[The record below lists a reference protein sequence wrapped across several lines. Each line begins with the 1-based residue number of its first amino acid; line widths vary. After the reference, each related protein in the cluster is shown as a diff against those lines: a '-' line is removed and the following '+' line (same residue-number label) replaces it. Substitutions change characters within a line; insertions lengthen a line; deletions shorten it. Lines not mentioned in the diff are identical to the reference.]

1 MKEIV
6 IKKKSLLIIV
16 SIFIFFLFA
25 GCSRKNLVKREI
37 SYQDSQIYINYLR
50 LKEKDKNT
58 DKQKKIL
65 LNLKNKYPEN
75 KQIKRDLINLYFQSK
90 KYKKALNITDELL
103 KVENNN
109 VEILYKK
116 AKLIEIIY
124 NKFPKSIYKKII
136 EIDENIQYALVK
148 LSNHELE
155 NKNFKIALKYY
166 IELFK
171 ESNNRYVF
179 KKIVYLSFV
188 TGQHSN
194 LYTLIEE
201 NSGKKELKKEIIN
214 YIILTE
220 NEQKIFDF
228 ILTNYNRFDEDF
240 KIQLMFSF
248 FYKLDKKNKILN
260 YFQKYLDSKLDINE
274 IKFFLA
280 TYFFQNKNKNDDI
293 KGMGLVKELIKAK
306 YKNKDIYTYLFR
318 YDIDNKSYEEL
329 LFHYDKYKDKFSDE
343 KIGLKILY
351 QLVVK
356 NYNKKKI
363 LNFANKINYN
373 EIEEQY
379 LLSLFYNFIN
389 LRKYKIANNLADIIN
404 PEYFSSK
411 YLFSYYFIRLQL
423 SSNLKNIKE
432 MKDYFSKAKKIEP
445 NNSNLLNYYG
455 YSLLLVNGD
464 YQDALNI
471 LLKAL
476 KLEPDSPAIN
486 DSVGWAYY
494 KMGMI
499 EKAEKYINV
508 AIEKVSDDPE
518 ILYHKSQIELEKN
531 NLEKALEYLKKV
543 KDIDDERL
551 YYIDID
557 EEIKKINRLIN
568 N

>member
-6 IKKKSLLIIV
+6 IKKKSLLIIASV
-16 SIFIFFLFA
+16 FIFFLFA

-37 SYQDSQIYINYLR
+37 SYQDSQIYINYLK

-90 KYKKALNITDELL
+90 KYKKALNITNELL

-136 EIDENIQYALVK
+136 EIDKNIQYALVK

-166 IELFK
+166 IQLFK

-201 NSGKKELKKEIIN
+201 NSNKKELKKEIIN

-220 NEQKIFDF
+220 NELKIFDF
-228 ILTNYNRFDEDF
+228 IVTNYNRFDEDF

-329 LFHYDKYKDKFSDE
+329 LIHYDKYKDKFSDE

-464 YQDALNI
+464 YQNALNI

>member
-1 MKEIV
+1 LKEIV

-16 SIFIFFLFA
+16 SVFIFFLFA

-37 SYQDSQIYINYLR
+37 SYQDSQIYINYLK

-90 KYKKALNITDELL
+90 KYKKALNITNELL

-136 EIDENIQYALVK
+136 EIDKNIQYALVK

-166 IELFK
+166 IQLFK

-201 NSGKKELKKEIIN
+201 NSNKKELKKEIIN

-220 NEQKIFDF
+220 NELKIFDF
-228 ILTNYNRFDEDF
+228 IVTNYNRFDEDF

-329 LFHYDKYKDKFSDE
+329 LIHYDKYKDKFSDE

-411 YLFSYYFIRLQL
+411 YRFSYYFIRLQL

-464 YQDALNI
+464 YQNALNI

>member
-6 IKKKSLLIIV
+6 IKKKSLLIIASV
-16 SIFIFFLFA
+16 FIFFLFA

-37 SYQDSQIYINYLR
+37 SYQDSQIYINYLK

-90 KYKKALNITDELL
+90 KYKKALNITNELL

-136 EIDENIQYALVK
+136 EIDKNIQYALVK

-166 IELFK
+166 IQLFK

-201 NSGKKELKKEIIN
+201 NSNKKELKKEIIN

-220 NEQKIFDF
+220 NELKIFDF
-228 ILTNYNRFDEDF
+228 IVTNYNRFDEDF

-329 LFHYDKYKDKFSDE
+329 LIHYDKYKDKFSDE

-432 MKDYFSKAKKIEP
+432 MRDYFSKAKKIEP

-464 YQDALNI
+464 YQNALNI

>member
-1 MKEIV
+1 LKEIV
-6 IKKKSLLIIV
+6 IKKKSLLIIASV
-16 SIFIFFLFA
+16 FIFFLFA

-37 SYQDSQIYINYLR
+37 SYQDSQIYINYLK

-90 KYKKALNITDELL
+90 KYKKALNITNELL

-136 EIDENIQYALVK
+136 EIDKNIQYALVK

-166 IELFK
+166 IQLFK

-201 NSGKKELKKEIIN
+201 NSNKKELKKEIIN

-220 NEQKIFDF
+220 NELKIFDF
-228 ILTNYNRFDEDF
+228 IVTNYNRFDEDF

-329 LFHYDKYKDKFSDE
+329 LIHYDKYKDKFSDE

-464 YQDALNI
+464 YQNALNI

>member
-1 MKEIV
+1 MKEI
-6 IKKKSLLIIV
+6 IITKKLLLIIV
-16 SIFIFFLFA
+16 SIIIGVLFS
-25 GCSRKNLVKREI
+25 GCSKKNLIKKEI
-37 SYQDSQIYINYLR
+37 SYKDSQVYINYLK
-50 LKEKDKNT
+50 LKEEEKNIS
-58 DKQKKIL
+58 KQEKIL
-65 LNLKNKYPEN
+65 LKLKNKYPEN
-75 KQIKRDLINLYFQSK
+75 KQIKRDLINFYFQLK
-90 KYKKALNITDELL
+90 KYKKALNITNELL
-103 KVENNN
+103 KYETND

-136 EIDENIQYALVK
+136 EINENIQYALIK

-155 NKNFKIALKYY
+155 NKNFSNALKYY
-166 IELFK
+166 IHLFK
-171 ESNNRYVF
+171 ENNNRYVF
-179 KKIVYLSFV
+179 KKIVYLSFE
-188 TGQHSN
+188 TGKYLQLYSLIKKNSN
-194 LYTLIEE
+194 
-201 NSGKKELKKEIIN
+201 KKELEKEIIN
-214 YIILTE
+214 YIILNE
-220 NEQKIFDF
+220 NEQNIFDF
-228 ILTNYNRFDEDF
+228 ILTNYNRFDKDF
-240 KIQLMFSF
+240 KIQIMFSF
-248 FYKLDKKNKILN
+248 FYKLDKKNRILD

-280 TYFFQNKNKNDDI
+280 TYFFQNKKKNDDI
-293 KGMGLVKELIKAK
+293 KGMGLVEELIKAN
-306 YKNKDIYTYLFR
+306 YKNKDIYTFLFR
-318 YDIDNKSYEEL
+318 YDINNKNYDEL
-329 LFHYDKYKDKFSDE
+329 LLHYDKYKNKFSDE

-356 NYNKKKI
+356 NYDKKKI
-363 LNFANKINYN
+363 LSFVNKINYN
-373 EIEEQY
+373 KIEEQY

-389 LRKYKIANNLADIIN
+389 IRKFEIANNLADIIN

-423 SSNLKNIKE
+423 SSNLKNIKD
-432 MKDYFSKAKKIEP
+432 MKNFFEKAKKIKP

-455 YSLLLVNGD
+455 YSLLLVNED
-464 YQDALNI
+464 CKDALNI

-499 EKAEKYINV
+499 DKAEKYINI

-543 KDIDDERL
+543 KDIDNERL

-557 EEIKKINRLIN
+557 EEIKKINSLIN

>member
-1 MKEIV
+1 LKEI
-6 IKKKSLLIIV
+6 IITKKLLLIIV
-16 SIFIFFLFA
+16 SIIIGVLFS
-25 GCSRKNLVKREI
+25 GCSKKNLIKKEI
-37 SYQDSQIYINYLR
+37 SYKDSQVYINYLK
-50 LKEKDKNT
+50 LKEEEKNIS
-58 DKQKKIL
+58 KQEKIL
-65 LNLKNKYPEN
+65 LKLKNKYPEN
-75 KQIKRDLINLYFQSK
+75 KQIKRDLINFYFQLK
-90 KYKKALNITDELL
+90 KYKKALNITNELL
-103 KVENNN
+103 KYETND

-136 EIDENIQYALVK
+136 EINENIQYALIK

-155 NKNFKIALKYY
+155 NKNFSNALKYY
-166 IELFK
+166 IHLFK
-171 ESNNRYVF
+171 ENNNRYVF
-179 KKIVYLSFV
+179 KKIVYLSFE
-188 TGQHSN
+188 TGKYLQLYSLIKKNSN
-194 LYTLIEE
+194 
-201 NSGKKELKKEIIN
+201 KKELEKEIIN
-214 YIILTE
+214 YIILNE
-220 NEQKIFDF
+220 NEQNIFDF
-228 ILTNYNRFDEDF
+228 ILTNYNRFDKDF
-240 KIQLMFSF
+240 KIQIMFSF
-248 FYKLDKKNKILN
+248 FYKLDKKNRILD

-280 TYFFQNKNKNDDI
+280 TYFFQNKKKNDDI
-293 KGMGLVKELIKAK
+293 KGMGLVEELIKAN
-306 YKNKDIYTYLFR
+306 YKNKDIYTFLFR
-318 YDIDNKSYEEL
+318 YDINNKNYDEL
-329 LFHYDKYKDKFSDE
+329 LLHYDKYKNKFSDE

-356 NYNKKKI
+356 NYDKKKI
-363 LNFANKINYN
+363 LSFVNKINYN
-373 EIEEQY
+373 KIEEQY

-389 LRKYKIANNLADIIN
+389 IRKFEIANNLADIIN

-423 SSNLKNIKE
+423 SSNLKNIKD
-432 MKDYFSKAKKIEP
+432 MKNFFEKAKKIKP

-455 YSLLLVNGD
+455 YSLLLVNED
-464 YQDALNI
+464 CKDALNI

-499 EKAEKYINV
+499 DKAEKYINI

-543 KDIDDERL
+543 KDIDNERL

-557 EEIKKINRLIN
+557 EEIKKINSLIN